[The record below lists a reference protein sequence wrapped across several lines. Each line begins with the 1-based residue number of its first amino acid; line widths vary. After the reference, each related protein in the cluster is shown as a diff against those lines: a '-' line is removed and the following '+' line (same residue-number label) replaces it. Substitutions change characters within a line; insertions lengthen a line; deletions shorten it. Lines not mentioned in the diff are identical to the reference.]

1 MRYSDKTYRYLPF
14 LNWIRDYS
22 ADSLRKDTNA
32 GLTVGIMLIPQGMA
46 YAVIAG
52 MPPVYGLYASIVPL
66 IIYALFGTSRQL
78 SVGPVAMVAILVAAG
93 VGQYAEPGSVRF
105 VNMAIMTAFGVGIVM
120 LLMGSLRMGFIVNFL
135 SHPVLG
141 GFTSA
146 AAIIIGTSQIKNLF
160 GLVLP
165 GTDGVHELLITA
177 VRHAGTFEP
186 VTAAMGISAVAVLVF
201 FKRIRSNLPSALA
214 IVIISTLVTA
224 LLDLNQYGLAIV
236 GDIPGGLPGFDVS
249 MFSIADF
256 RLLLPTIL
264 VISLVGYMESIAVAK
279 AIAGKHGYTVDPD
292 QELRAVGLANVAGS
306 FFQSFPVAGGFSRT
320 AVNDQSGASTGIAS
334 VISAAVIGMTVLI
347 FTPLFYYLPK
357 TVLAAIII
365 VAVTGL
371 FDLKQMKALW
381 RTDKRDFIMLMITF
395 LTTLAF
401 GVEIGIA
408 TGVVISLGAVIY
420 MTTNPHGAEL
430 GRLGTSRNYRNV
442 ERYRDAVVEEEILIY
457 RFDSQLYFANCSH
470 FHDTLTRYIE
480 RKGDKLKLV
489 ILDSSAINMI
499 DSTGVHTLK
508 ELILTLRER
517 GVRFYIAGAIGPVRD
532 KLKLS
537 GLTDVIGEESFFF
550 EVADAVDYYKS
561 ASPCQTDGGFTP
573 LQTNC

>member
-1 MRYSDKTYRYLPF
+1 MRYNDKTYRYLPF

-22 ADSLRKDTNA
+22 SDSLRKDTNA

-52 MPPVYGLYASIVPL
+52 IPPVYGLYASIVPL

-93 VGQYAEPGSVRF
+93 VGQYAEPGSERF

-135 SHPVLG
+135 SHPVLS

-165 GTDGVHELLITA
+165 GTDGVHELLISV
-177 VRHAGTFEP
+177 VRHAGTLEP

-201 FKRIRSNLPSALA
+201 FKKIRSNFPSALA

-224 LLDLNQYGLAIV
+224 LLDLDQYGLAIV

-256 RLLLPTIL
+256 RLLLPTVL

-279 AIAGKHGYTVDPD
+279 AIAGKRGYTVDPD

-334 VISAAVIGMTVLI
+334 VISAAVIAITVLI

-357 TVLAAIII
+357 SVLAAIII
-365 VAVTGL
+365 VAVAGL
-371 FDLKQMKALW
+371 FDLKQMKELW
-381 RTDKRDFIMLMITF
+381 RTDKMDFIMLMITF

-408 TGVVISLGAVIY
+408 TGVVISLAAVIY
-420 MTTNPHGAEL
+420 MTTSPHGAEL

-470 FHDTLTRYIE
+470 FHDTLIRHIE
-480 RKGDKLKLV
+480 RKGDKLELV

-499 DSTGVHTLK
+499 DSTGVHTLR
-508 ELILTLRER
+508 ELILILRDR

-537 GLTDVIGEESFFF
+537 GLADVIGEESFFF
-550 EVADAVDYYKS
+550 EPADAVDYYKS
-561 ASPCQTDGGFTP
+561 VSRCQTDGGFPP